1 MASRLCK
8 LLAAADRNCTS
19 VMRECS
25 SKHTPAIRLF
35 NQQQS
40 PWDDVQLQHAVN
52 TSHSPGIL
60 RFNICCTW
68 VRNWAHYDNHFFN
81 ETTCIHSPIPAHTGR
96 CQQVRWQTPINNWQQ
111 LTAAEIDWW
120 LQQWL
125 HSDAGFRWGVTEW
138 LNINAA
144 LSNIFTMYTF
154 RTVSLRPCYSKY
166 GLGNLHFGGSFNDL
180 ARQWSPAS
188 YSIHR
193 PARKDTL
200 VYLGL
205 HTSWPCPAHLSFFIG
220 ALFPLSY
227 WLITLRSI
235 YFTSML

>member
-19 VMRECS
+19 VTWECS
-25 SKHTPAIRLF
+25 SKHTAAIRLF

-40 PWDDVQLQHAVN
+40 AWDDVQLQHAVN
-52 TSHSPGIL
+52 TSDSPGIL

-96 CQQVRWQTPINNWQQ
+96 CQQVRWQTTINNWQQ

-125 HSDAGFRWGVTEW
+125 HSDAGFRWGSQNDWT
-138 LNINAA
+138 LTQRY
-144 LSNIFTMYTF
+144 LTY
-154 RTVSLRPCYSKY
+154 LPCTRFELYPS
-166 GLGNLHFGGSFNDL
+166 GPAIPNTDL
-180 ARQWSPAS
+180 AI
-188 YSIHR
+188 SILEEVL
-193 PARKDTL
+193 T
-200 VYLGL
+200 
-205 HTSWPCPAHLSFFIG
+205 I
-220 ALFPLSY
+220 
-227 WLITLRSI
+227 
-235 YFTSML
+235 